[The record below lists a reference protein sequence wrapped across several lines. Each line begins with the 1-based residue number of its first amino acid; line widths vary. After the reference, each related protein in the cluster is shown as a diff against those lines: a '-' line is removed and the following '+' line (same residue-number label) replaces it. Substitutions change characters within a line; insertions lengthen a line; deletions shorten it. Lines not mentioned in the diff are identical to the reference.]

1 MIRGEV
7 VNWGLKPYFGLK
19 TRKNLSK
26 QFIQFIPNSVTLK
39 QLIPEDIITLSY
51 IWLDS
56 RTRLYLIVI
65 EI

>member
-7 VNWGLKPYFGLK
+7 ANWGLKPYFGLK

-26 QFIQFIPNSVTLK
+26 QFIQFIPNSVILK

-56 RTRLYLIVI
+56 RTRRY
-65 EI
+65 